1 MCPKSFSRK
10 FQVRNHLLSVHIF
23 DNVLPTFECPVEFCE
38 KKFVNQARLK
48 HHVDYTHSTNHI
60 EICEVCSKTFRTKNA
75 IEEHMKTHS
84 RKAEDRIRCE
94 ICGHFLADLKSYNR
108 HVKNHGT
115 EQLDNVCSYC
125 GKKSPNLN
133 ALKKHVK
140 YVHEMTKSYQCRFVR
155 VNFVFGGKFA
165 ITFHFQIL
173 REEF

>member
-1 MCPKSFSRK
+1 M
-10 FQVRNHLLSVHIF
+10 RNHLLSVHVF
-23 DNVLPTFECPVEFCE
+23 DNVEPSFECPEESCG

-48 HHVDYTHSTNHI
+48 HHLDYTHSTNHI
-60 EICEVCSKTFRTKNA
+60 EICEVCTKTFKTKNA

-115 EQLDNVCSYC
+115 EQLDNICTYC

-140 YVHEMTKSYQCRFVR
+140 YVHEMTKSYQCRFV
-155 VNFVFGGKFA
+155 
-165 ITFHFQIL
+165 H
-173 REEF
+173 